1 LNSPSSSNKSMFA
14 KTFSLGICNWAAT
27 GCFQTHTIGYYL
39 LSHNLYFFNGPTK
52 EYTSSVPR
60 NTQTAP
66 TLLSQK
72 TITIHS
78 PLQTWRRA
86 YAQDDTKESKKEIFQ
101 QPLNHWTW
109 LIASQQITNNS
120 SKSITLQVPKFTA
133 RTSGSWLCQQ
143 SRIQSW
149 RWRETKYP
157 NHLPKTTRDQID
169 LCSMGLQFWYQLLNT
184 WI

>member
-1 LNSPSSSNKSMFA
+1 LNSPSSSNKSVFA

-39 LSHNLYFFNGPTK
+39 LSHNFIFLQWPYQRVHIFCAPQYTNGT
-52 EYTSSVPR
+52 YTLSENNNNSFSLVNFRMGLCTRWYKREQER
-60 NTQTAP
+60 N
-66 TLLSQK
+66 
-72 TITIHS
+72 
-78 PLQTWRRA
+78 
-86 YAQDDTKESKKEIFQ
+86 FQ

-133 RTSGSWLCQQ
+133 KTSGSWLCQQ

-149 RWRETKYP
+149 R
-157 NHLPKTTRDQID
+157 
-169 LCSMGLQFWYQLLNT
+169 
-184 WI
+184 

>member
-1 LNSPSSSNKSMFA
+1 MQLSCNRLLPDTYNRILFA
-14 KTFSLGICNWAAT
+14 ITQLIF
-27 GCFQTHTIGYYL
+27 L
-39 LSHNLYFFNGPTK
+39 LWPYK
-52 EYTSSVPR
+52 EYTSSVPH
-60 NTQTAP
+60 NTQTVS

-78 PLQTWRRA
+78 PLWTWGQA

-120 SKSITLQVPKFTA
+120 SKSITLQVPKFTEK
-133 RTSGSWLCQQ
+133 TSGSWLCQQ

-169 LCSMGLQFWYQLLNT
+169 LGSMGLQFWYQLLNT